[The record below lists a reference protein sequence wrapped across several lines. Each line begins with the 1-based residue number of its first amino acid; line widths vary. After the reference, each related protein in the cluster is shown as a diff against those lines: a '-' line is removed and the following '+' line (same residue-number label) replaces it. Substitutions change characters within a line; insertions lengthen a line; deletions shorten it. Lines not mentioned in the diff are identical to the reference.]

1 MNKVPVCIAK
11 ECMLVATFNLRG
23 LRAKFCL
30 FHKAPGMIKIRRV
43 KRCAAV
49 SCTRLRLYGLPDKP
63 RMFCSEHKTD
73 DMVRRIDSER
83 KEDMDYFKPD
93 TDIPELF
100 DINIKKS
107 FFDD

>member
-1 MNKVPVCIAK
+1 MNKVAVCIAK
-11 ECMLVATFNLRG
+11 ECTVAAIFNLRG
-23 LRAKFCL
+23 LRAKFCS
-30 FHKAPGMIKIRRV
+30 FHRAPGMIKIRRA

-73 DMVRRIDSER
+73 EMVRRIDT
-83 KEDMDYFKPD
+83 KHKDIDYFKPD
-93 TDIPELF
+93 TAIPELF
-100 DINIKKS
+100 DIDIKKS

>member
-1 MNKVPVCIAK
+1 
-11 ECMLVATFNLRG
+11 
-23 LRAKFCL
+23 
-30 FHKAPGMIKIRRV
+30 
-43 KRCAAV
+43 
-49 SCTRLRLYGLPDKP
+49 
-63 RMFCSEHKTD
+63 
-73 DMVRRIDSER
+73 MVRRIDSER